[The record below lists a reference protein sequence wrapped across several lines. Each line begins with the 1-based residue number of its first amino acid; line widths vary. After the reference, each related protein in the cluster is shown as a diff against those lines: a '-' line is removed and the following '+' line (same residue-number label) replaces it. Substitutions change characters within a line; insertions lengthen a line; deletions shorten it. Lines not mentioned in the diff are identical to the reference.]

1 VGDAGLEKS
10 RKSPEKTRIGSVS
23 GAQSGAVGADWGT
36 LAAGDRDKIV
46 EGFTELPLGMR
57 QTLVEAAWRSLSD
70 GAKGQ
75 ILGLT
80 GGSPK

>member
-1 VGDAGLEKS
+1 
-10 RKSPEKTRIGSVS
+10 
-23 GAQSGAVGADWGT
+23 
-36 LAAGDRDKIV
+36 LAAGVRDKIA